1 MHAVPRFDL
10 QPGERLVPVRE
21 IHSEIG
27 ALIKQQATDQLL
39 DASAPH
45 LRVSEVSKT
54 YYLHRGSW
62 LNTESR
68 EFLAVDRVSLEVERG
83 ECFGLVGESGCGK
96 TTLSKIIMR
105 AITPDQGDII
115 YTTATARSTCVR
127 WIIPHCSN
135 SGARCSS
142 SSRTRSARSIRG

>member
-45 LRVSEVSKT
+45 LRVSEVSKRSGVAGGRARRM
-54 YYLHRGSW
+54 LRAGR
-62 LNTESR
+62 R
-68 EFLAVDRVSLEVERG
+68 ERL
-83 ECFGLVGESGCGK
+83 
-96 TTLSKIIMR
+96 
-105 AITPDQGDII
+105 
-115 YTTATARSTCVR
+115 
-127 WIIPHCSN
+127 W
-135 SGARCSS
+135 
-142 SSRTRSARSIRG
+142 